1 MRPPTIEGIPRCQ
14 ISRYRFSHQAEVE
27 AKAEA
32 QMRTVRSSLSLTL
45 NLGLSSKDLTDD
57 AAILP

>member
-14 ISRYRFSHQAEVE
+14 ISRYRFSQQAEVE

-45 NLGLSSKDLTDD
+45 NLGLLQ
-57 AAILP
+57 